1 MQVLSLNKI
10 NKQIKDKIIL
20 KDISLTLEEGKILGL
35 LGPNGAGKTSMMK
48 IISGLSRANSGKLE
62 ILGIEVDKERA
73 KIKSQLGFVM
83 QDNNMEREFSVKEA
97 LLYYA
102 RLYKVKNY
110 KYEVKKIISQFEMN
124 TWQDRKIEK
133 LSGGMARKAMIARA
147 LLVKPKILLLD
158 EPSVGLDPDVRYDI
172 WQEIKK
178 LKNMGISVIIT
189 THYME
194 EAEYLCD
201 KIAILKQGELLAID
215 EVEKIKQIMQKD
227 ENEDIDSNMLDEL
240 FCNFIQEVLD
250 TYGMAVRHGDYVEY
264 CNVESVY
271 YDNAETVLGNSIRN
285 AVEKRFPWIIVRK
298 AKKVTII
305 DRIRC
310 TVKLMGARRFWL
322 TKNCKSLETAFSDAV
337 WDKEAKGRDERLDD
351 GSTDI
356 DSLDAFEYT
365 IERDMRELIQEAEDV

>member
-20 KDISLTLEEGKILGL
+20 KDISLTLEEGEILGL

-62 ILGIEVDKERA
+62 ILGIDADKERA

-110 KYEVKKIISQFEMN
+110 KYEVEKIISQFEMN

-158 EPSVGLDPDVRYDI
+158 EPMSVKTCVAAAISDVPERGKNRFVLPEAAGTEAD
-172 WQEIKK
+172 
-178 LKNMGISVIIT
+178 LKN
-189 THYME
+189 
-194 EAEYLCD
+194 L
-201 KIAILKQGELLAID
+201 IANVSRLILSRMKRRLKQMKSAGSILSVD
-215 EVEKIKQIMQKD
+215 VVESNGATNCAVESPSKSCANCLYMSTFSRIII
-227 ENEDIDSNMLDEL
+227 EDDGNNILSALSVLVRDVPTTLPDSNNPTVMSKTAL
-240 FCNFIQEVLD
+240 
-250 TYGMAVRHGDYVEY
+250 AV
-264 CNVESVY
+264 
-271 YDNAETVLGNSIRN
+271 
-285 AVEKRFPWIIVRK
+285 
-298 AKKVTII
+298 
-305 DRIRC
+305 
-310 TVKLMGARRFWL
+310 
-322 TKNCKSLETAFSDAV
+322 
-337 WDKEAKGRDERLDD
+337 
-351 GSTDI
+351 
-356 DSLDAFEYT
+356 
-365 IERDMRELIQEAEDV
+365 

>member
-20 KDISLTLEEGKILGL
+20 KDISFTLEEGEILGL

-48 IISGLSRANSGKLE
+48 IISGLSRANSGKLD
-62 ILGIEVDKERA
+62 ILGIDADKERA

-97 LLYYA
+97 LLHYA

-110 KYEVKKIISQFEMN
+110 KYEVEKIISQFEMN

-201 KIAILKQGELLAID
+201 KIAILKQGELLVID
-215 EVEKIKQIMQKD
+215 EVEKIKQIMQKN
-227 ENEDIDSNMLDEL
+227 ENEDITLEKAFL
-240 FCNFIQEVLD
+240 RFI
-250 TYGMAVRHGDYVEY
+250 G
-264 CNVESVY
+264 
-271 YDNAETVLGNSIRN
+271 
-285 AVEKRFPWIIVRK
+285 
-298 AKKVTII
+298 
-305 DRIRC
+305 
-310 TVKLMGARRFWL
+310 
-322 TKNCKSLETAFSDAV
+322 
-337 WDKEAKGRDERLDD
+337 KEA
-351 GSTDI
+351 
-356 DSLDAFEYT
+356 Y
-365 IERDMRELIQEAEDV
+365 

>member
-20 KDISLTLEEGKILGL
+20 KDISLTLEEGEILGL

-48 IISGLSRANSGKLE
+48 IISGLSRANSGKLD
-62 ILGIEVDKERA
+62 ILGIDADKERA

-97 LLYYA
+97 LLYYV

-110 KYEVKKIISQFEMN
+110 KYEVEKIISQFEMN

-227 ENEDIDSNMLDEL
+227 ENEDITLEKAFL
-240 FCNFIQEVLD
+240 RFI
-250 TYGMAVRHGDYVEY
+250 G
-264 CNVESVY
+264 
-271 YDNAETVLGNSIRN
+271 
-285 AVEKRFPWIIVRK
+285 
-298 AKKVTII
+298 
-305 DRIRC
+305 
-310 TVKLMGARRFWL
+310 
-322 TKNCKSLETAFSDAV
+322 
-337 WDKEAKGRDERLDD
+337 KEA
-351 GSTDI
+351 
-356 DSLDAFEYT
+356 Y
-365 IERDMRELIQEAEDV
+365 

>member
-20 KDISLTLEEGKILGL
+20 KDISLTLEEGEILGL

-48 IISGLSRANSGKLE
+48 IISGLSRANSGKLD
-62 ILGIEVDKERA
+62 ILGIDADKERA

-97 LLYYA
+97 LLHYA

-110 KYEVKKIISQFEMN
+110 KYEVEKIISQFEMN

-227 ENEDIDSNMLDEL
+227 ENEDITLEKAFL
-240 FCNFIQEVLD
+240 RFI
-250 TYGMAVRHGDYVEY
+250 G
-264 CNVESVY
+264 
-271 YDNAETVLGNSIRN
+271 
-285 AVEKRFPWIIVRK
+285 
-298 AKKVTII
+298 
-305 DRIRC
+305 
-310 TVKLMGARRFWL
+310 
-322 TKNCKSLETAFSDAV
+322 
-337 WDKEAKGRDERLDD
+337 KEA
-351 GSTDI
+351 
-356 DSLDAFEYT
+356 Y
-365 IERDMRELIQEAEDV
+365 

>member
-1 MQVLSLNKI
+1 MQDVFTEKILCDLYDVETSVMSLEQNGQKHLVCFPYDVKQGEKKLVQVLSLNKI

-158 EPSVGLDPDVRYDI
+158 EPSVGLDPD
-172 WQEIKK
+172 EI
-178 LKNMGISVIIT
+178 
-189 THYME
+189 
-194 EAEYLCD
+194 
-201 KIAILKQGELLAID
+201 
-215 EVEKIKQIMQKD
+215 
-227 ENEDIDSNMLDEL
+227 
-240 FCNFIQEVLD
+240 
-250 TYGMAVRHGDYVEY
+250 
-264 CNVESVY
+264 
-271 YDNAETVLGNSIRN
+271 
-285 AVEKRFPWIIVRK
+285 
-298 AKKVTII
+298 
-305 DRIRC
+305 
-310 TVKLMGARRFWL
+310 
-322 TKNCKSLETAFSDAV
+322 
-337 WDKEAKGRDERLDD
+337 
-351 GSTDI
+351 
-356 DSLDAFEYT
+356 
-365 IERDMRELIQEAEDV
+365 

>member
-20 KDISLTLEEGKILGL
+20 KDISFTLEKGEILGL

-48 IISGLSRANSGKLE
+48 IISGLSRANSGKLD
-62 ILGIEVDKERA
+62 ILGIDADKERA

-110 KYEVKKIISQFEMN
+110 KYEVEKIISQFEMN

-172 WQEIKK
+172 WQEIK
-178 LKNMGISVIIT
+178 N
-189 THYME
+189 
-194 EAEYLCD
+194 
-201 KIAILKQGELLAID
+201 
-215 EVEKIKQIMQKD
+215 
-227 ENEDIDSNMLDEL
+227 
-240 FCNFIQEVLD
+240 
-250 TYGMAVRHGDYVEY
+250 
-264 CNVESVY
+264 
-271 YDNAETVLGNSIRN
+271 
-285 AVEKRFPWIIVRK
+285 
-298 AKKVTII
+298 
-305 DRIRC
+305 
-310 TVKLMGARRFWL
+310 
-322 TKNCKSLETAFSDAV
+322 
-337 WDKEAKGRDERLDD
+337 
-351 GSTDI
+351 
-356 DSLDAFEYT
+356 
-365 IERDMRELIQEAEDV
+365 

>member
-102 RLYKVKNY
+102 RLYKVKN
-110 KYEVKKIISQFEMN
+110 IISQFEMN

-227 ENEDIDSNMLDEL
+227 ENEDITLEKAFL
-240 FCNFIQEVLD
+240 RFI
-250 TYGMAVRHGDYVEY
+250 G
-264 CNVESVY
+264 
-271 YDNAETVLGNSIRN
+271 
-285 AVEKRFPWIIVRK
+285 
-298 AKKVTII
+298 
-305 DRIRC
+305 
-310 TVKLMGARRFWL
+310 
-322 TKNCKSLETAFSDAV
+322 
-337 WDKEAKGRDERLDD
+337 KEA
-351 GSTDI
+351 
-356 DSLDAFEYT
+356 Y
-365 IERDMRELIQEAEDV
+365 

>member
-1 MQVLSLNKI
+1 MLPVYF
-10 NKQIKDKIIL
+10 D
-20 KDISLTLEEGKILGL
+20 
-35 LGPNGAGKTSMMK
+35 
-48 IISGLSRANSGKLE
+48 
-62 ILGIEVDKERA
+62 V
-73 KIKSQLGFVM
+73 
-83 QDNNMEREFSVKEA
+83 
-97 LLYYA
+97 
-102 RLYKVKNY
+102 

-227 ENEDIDSNMLDEL
+227 ENEDITLEKAFL
-240 FCNFIQEVLD
+240 RFI
-250 TYGMAVRHGDYVEY
+250 G
-264 CNVESVY
+264 
-271 YDNAETVLGNSIRN
+271 
-285 AVEKRFPWIIVRK
+285 
-298 AKKVTII
+298 
-305 DRIRC
+305 
-310 TVKLMGARRFWL
+310 
-322 TKNCKSLETAFSDAV
+322 
-337 WDKEAKGRDERLDD
+337 KEA
-351 GSTDI
+351 
-356 DSLDAFEYT
+356 Y
-365 IERDMRELIQEAEDV
+365 

>member
-20 KDISLTLEEGKILGL
+20 KDISLTLEEGEILGL

-48 IISGLSRANSGKLE
+48 IISGLSRANSGKLD
-62 ILGIEVDKERA
+62 ILGIDADKERA

-83 QDNNMEREFSVKEA
+83 QDNNMEREFSVNEA
-97 LLYYA
+97 LLYYV

-110 KYEVKKIISQFEMN
+110 KYEVEKIISQFEMN

-227 ENEDIDSNMLDEL
+227 ENEDITLEKAFL
-240 FCNFIQEVLD
+240 RFI
-250 TYGMAVRHGDYVEY
+250 G
-264 CNVESVY
+264 
-271 YDNAETVLGNSIRN
+271 
-285 AVEKRFPWIIVRK
+285 
-298 AKKVTII
+298 
-305 DRIRC
+305 
-310 TVKLMGARRFWL
+310 
-322 TKNCKSLETAFSDAV
+322 
-337 WDKEAKGRDERLDD
+337 KEA
-351 GSTDI
+351 
-356 DSLDAFEYT
+356 Y
-365 IERDMRELIQEAEDV
+365 

>member
-20 KDISLTLEEGKILGL
+20 KDISLTLEEGEILGL

-48 IISGLSRANSGKLE
+48 IISGLSRANSGKLD
-62 ILGIEVDKERA
+62 ILGIDADKERA

-102 RLYKVKNY
+102 RLYKGKNY
-110 KYEVKKIISQFEMN
+110 KYEVEKIISQFEMN

-201 KIAILKQGELLAID
+201 KIAILKQGRLLAID

-227 ENEDIDSNMLDEL
+227 ENEDITLEKAFL
-240 FCNFIQEVLD
+240 RFI
-250 TYGMAVRHGDYVEY
+250 G
-264 CNVESVY
+264 
-271 YDNAETVLGNSIRN
+271 
-285 AVEKRFPWIIVRK
+285 
-298 AKKVTII
+298 
-305 DRIRC
+305 
-310 TVKLMGARRFWL
+310 
-322 TKNCKSLETAFSDAV
+322 
-337 WDKEAKGRDERLDD
+337 KEA
-351 GSTDI
+351 
-356 DSLDAFEYT
+356 Y
-365 IERDMRELIQEAEDV
+365 

>member
-1 MQVLSLNKI
+1 
-10 NKQIKDKIIL
+10 
-20 KDISLTLEEGKILGL
+20 
-35 LGPNGAGKTSMMK
+35 
-48 IISGLSRANSGKLE
+48 
-62 ILGIEVDKERA
+62 
-73 KIKSQLGFVM
+73 
-83 QDNNMEREFSVKEA
+83 MEREFSVKEA

-110 KYEVKKIISQFEMN
+110 KYEVEKIISQFEMN

-147 LLVKPKILLLD
+147 LLMKPKILLLD

-227 ENEDIDSNMLDEL
+227 ENEDITLEKAFL
-240 FCNFIQEVLD
+240 RFI
-250 TYGMAVRHGDYVEY
+250 G
-264 CNVESVY
+264 
-271 YDNAETVLGNSIRN
+271 
-285 AVEKRFPWIIVRK
+285 
-298 AKKVTII
+298 
-305 DRIRC
+305 
-310 TVKLMGARRFWL
+310 
-322 TKNCKSLETAFSDAV
+322 
-337 WDKEAKGRDERLDD
+337 KEA
-351 GSTDI
+351 
-356 DSLDAFEYT
+356 Y
-365 IERDMRELIQEAEDV
+365 

>member
-1 MQVLSLNKI
+1 
-10 NKQIKDKIIL
+10 
-20 KDISLTLEEGKILGL
+20 
-35 LGPNGAGKTSMMK
+35 
-48 IISGLSRANSGKLE
+48 
-62 ILGIEVDKERA
+62 
-73 KIKSQLGFVM
+73 
-83 QDNNMEREFSVKEA
+83 MEREFSVKEA

-158 EPSVGLDPDVRYDI
+158 EPSMGLDPDVRYDI

-227 ENEDIDSNMLDEL
+227 ENEDITLEKAFL
-240 FCNFIQEVLD
+240 RFI
-250 TYGMAVRHGDYVEY
+250 G
-264 CNVESVY
+264 
-271 YDNAETVLGNSIRN
+271 
-285 AVEKRFPWIIVRK
+285 
-298 AKKVTII
+298 
-305 DRIRC
+305 
-310 TVKLMGARRFWL
+310 
-322 TKNCKSLETAFSDAV
+322 
-337 WDKEAKGRDERLDD
+337 KEA
-351 GSTDI
+351 
-356 DSLDAFEYT
+356 Y
-365 IERDMRELIQEAEDV
+365 

>member
-20 KDISLTLEEGKILGL
+20 KDISFTLEKGEILGL

-48 IISGLSRANSGKLE
+48 IISGLSRANSGKLD
-62 ILGIEVDKERA
+62 ILGIDADKERA

-110 KYEVKKIISQFEMN
+110 KYEVKRIISQFEMN

-172 WQEIKK
+172 WQVKK

-201 KIAILKQGELLAID
+201 KIAILKQGRLLAID
-215 EVEKIKQIMQKD
+215 EVEKIKQIMQKN
-227 ENEDIDSNMLDEL
+227 ENEDITLEKAFL
-240 FCNFIQEVLD
+240 RFI
-250 TYGMAVRHGDYVEY
+250 G
-264 CNVESVY
+264 
-271 YDNAETVLGNSIRN
+271 
-285 AVEKRFPWIIVRK
+285 
-298 AKKVTII
+298 
-305 DRIRC
+305 
-310 TVKLMGARRFWL
+310 
-322 TKNCKSLETAFSDAV
+322 
-337 WDKEAKGRDERLDD
+337 KEA
-351 GSTDI
+351 
-356 DSLDAFEYT
+356 Y
-365 IERDMRELIQEAEDV
+365 

>member
-1 MQVLSLNKI
+1 
-10 NKQIKDKIIL
+10 
-20 KDISLTLEEGKILGL
+20 
-35 LGPNGAGKTSMMK
+35 
-48 IISGLSRANSGKLE
+48 
-62 ILGIEVDKERA
+62 
-73 KIKSQLGFVM
+73 
-83 QDNNMEREFSVKEA
+83 MEREFSVKEA

-110 KYEVKKIISQFEMN
+110 KYEVKRIISQFEMN

-201 KIAILKQGELLAID
+201 KIAILKQGRLLAID

-227 ENEDIDSNMLDEL
+227 ENEDITLEKAFL
-240 FCNFIQEVLD
+240 RFI
-250 TYGMAVRHGDYVEY
+250 G
-264 CNVESVY
+264 
-271 YDNAETVLGNSIRN
+271 
-285 AVEKRFPWIIVRK
+285 
-298 AKKVTII
+298 
-305 DRIRC
+305 
-310 TVKLMGARRFWL
+310 
-322 TKNCKSLETAFSDAV
+322 
-337 WDKEAKGRDERLDD
+337 KEA
-351 GSTDI
+351 
-356 DSLDAFEYT
+356 Y
-365 IERDMRELIQEAEDV
+365 